1 MIESMAHPSYQHA
14 GSYEGL
20 VSIKLCSHRDDIY
33 VSGQPIYLHCNY
45 GQRSV
50 EYTDVAAAQSVLP
63 AQQIMTGFPDSARAH
78 QEENF
83 PHHSDSLANA

>member
-1 MIESMAHPSYQHA
+1 MTESTAHPSYQHA

-33 VSGQPIYLHCNY
+33 VSAQPIYLHCNY

-63 AQQIMTGFPDSARAH
+63 TQQIMTDPRDSARAH
-78 QEENF
+78 QEEHF
-83 PHHSDSLANA
+83 PHHSESLANV